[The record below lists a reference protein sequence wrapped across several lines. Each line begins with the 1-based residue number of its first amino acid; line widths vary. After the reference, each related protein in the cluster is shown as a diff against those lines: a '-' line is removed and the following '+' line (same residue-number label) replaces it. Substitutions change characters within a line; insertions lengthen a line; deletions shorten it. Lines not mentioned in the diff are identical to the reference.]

1 MSEKLTPKQKIDE
14 LLGIT
19 DGSSIDDFLND
30 LSLDTEEISETFKNI
45 DEKVKENIEKI
56 DSNIQAVQNNSNSI
70 NIKNE
75 AFLNIQTIDD
85 SLKEIEDLIS
95 ISKQIFK
102 HVYTSIISTDLVD
115 SELISSAA
123 KLLESIHINIS
134 EFLTVYKEKQR
145 FADKMKLMIFQQ
157 EQRKEM
163 LELKHKY
170 DLEKLKIKAEINEA
184 LEVENLA
191 SYSQEQI
198 IKLIN

>member
-170 DLEKLKIKAEINEA
+170 DLEKLKIKAETNEA

>member
-1 MSEKLTPKQKIDE
+1 MSEKLTSKQKIDE

-30 LSLDTEEISETFKNI
+30 LNFDTEEISETFKNI

-56 DSNIQAVQNNSNSI
+56 DSNIQIVKNNSDSI
-70 NIKNE
+70 NIKTDT
-75 AFLNIQTIDD
+75 FLNIQTIDD

-145 FADKMKLMIFQQ
+145 FADKMKLMVFQQ

-170 DLEKLKIKAEINEA
+170 ELEKLKIKANTSDA
-184 LEVENLA
+184 LDIENLA
-191 SYSQEQI
+191 TYSQEQI
-198 IKLIN
+198 IKMIN